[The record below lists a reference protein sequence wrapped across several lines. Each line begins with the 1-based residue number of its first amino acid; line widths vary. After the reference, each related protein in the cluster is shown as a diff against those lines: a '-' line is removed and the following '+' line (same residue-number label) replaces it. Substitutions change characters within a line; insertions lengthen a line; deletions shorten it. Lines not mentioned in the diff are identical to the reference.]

1 MSSFKKVAGT
11 LLGGFGFGQIIGK
24 LFAAKNNQAPAP
36 APLPVAPSVVSA
48 EEGARRDLE
57 RRRRVSFLNGG
68 DTNKTAGMIGA
79 TVGTKTLVG
88 Q

>member
-1 MSSFKKVAGT
+1 MGSVGKVAGT
-11 LLGGFGFGQIIGK
+11 LLGGFGIGQAIGK
-24 LFAAKNNQAPAP
+24 LFQTKKPPAP

-48 EEGARRDLE
+48 EEGAKKDLE